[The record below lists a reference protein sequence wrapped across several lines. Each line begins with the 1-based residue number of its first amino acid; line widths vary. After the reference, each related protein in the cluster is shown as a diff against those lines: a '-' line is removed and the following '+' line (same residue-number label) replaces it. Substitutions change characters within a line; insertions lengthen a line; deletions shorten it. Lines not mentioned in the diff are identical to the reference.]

1 MLSIKKTV
9 VSKKPV
15 VAIVGRPNVG
25 KSTFVN
31 RLIGSR
37 ESIVDDMPGVTRDR
51 LYFDVEWTNTQF
63 TIIDTGG
70 IIPGMEDEIM
80 LSISSQVEIASE
92 QADAIIFLV
101 DGKEGLTPTDEDIAN
116 MLRRVEKPVFLTV
129 NKVDTPD
136 KAGFVNEFYALGV
149 GEPHP
154 VSAMHGT
161 GDMGDLLDEVIKVLP
176 EYKEEE
182 AKKPIRVAVAGRP
195 NVGKSSLINSFLGEQ
210 RVIVSDVSGT
220 TRDAIDTKLTVEDT
234 EYILVDTAGIRK
246 KARVDYGVELFSV
259 DRAIKAIKNSDVVL
273 MLVDAKDGMTDQDK
287 KIGNTIIDAGKA
299 IVILVNKWDIVENK
313 TSTTVNEFT
322 KKIKKEAPHLD
333 FAPILFISAKTGQ
346 RVNKI
351 FQYIQ
356 EAREFSTKE
365 IATSL
370 LNRVINEATA
380 LNPPPSQKG
389 KRLKIYYSTQAG
401 VVPPTFIL
409 FVNDKK
415 LFMTSYVRY
424 IENKLREAFG
434 FFGTP
439 IRIIIREK
447 GEKA

>member
-1 MLSIKKTV
+1 MN
-9 VSKKPV
+9 KKPV

-31 RLIGSR
+31 RLVGSR

-51 LYFDVEWTNTQF
+51 LYFDVEWAGVPF
-63 TIIDTGG
+63 TVIDTGG

-80 LSISSQVEIASE
+80 LSISSQVDIASE
-92 QADAIIFLV
+92 QANAIIFLV
-101 DGKEGLTPTDEDIAN
+101 DGKEGLNPVDEDIAN
-116 MLRRVEKPVFLTV
+116 MLRRAKKPVFLTV

-136 KAGFVNEFYALGV
+136 KAGIINEFYALGI
-149 GEPHP
+149 GDPHP

-161 GDMGDLLDEVIKVLP
+161 GDMGDLLDEIVKVLP
-176 EYKEEE
+176 EYKEEK
-182 AKKPIRVAVAGRP
+182 AQQPIRVAVAGKP
-195 NVGKSSLINSFLGEQ
+195 NVGKSSLINAFLGEE
-210 RVIVSDVSGT
+210 RVIVSEVSGT
-220 TRDAIDTKLTVEDT
+220 TRDAIDTRLKVEGT

-246 KARVDYGVELFSV
+246 KSKVEYGVEMFSV
-259 DRAIKAIKNSDVVL
+259 DRAIRAVRNCDVVL
-273 MLVDAKDGMTDQDK
+273 MMIDAKQGITDQDK
-287 KIGNTIIDAGKA
+287 KIGNTVIDAGKA
-299 IVILVNKWDIVENK
+299 IVLLVNKWDLVESK
-313 TSTTVNEFT
+313 TSTTINDFT
-322 KKIKKEAPHLD
+322 KKIKHDAPHLD

-351 FQYIQ
+351 FQYVQ
-356 EAREFSTKE
+356 EARGYSTKE

-401 VVPPTFIL
+401 IVPPTFIL

-415 LFMTSYVRY
+415 LFLTAYERY
-424 IENKLREAFG
+424 IENKLRDAFG

-447 GEKA
+447 GEKG

>member
-1 MLSIKKTV
+1 M
-9 VSKKPV
+9 SKKPV
-15 VAIVGRPNVG
+15 VAVVGRPNVG

-31 RLIGSR
+31 RLVGSR

-51 LYFDVEWTNTQF
+51 LYFDVEWSNSSF
-63 TIIDTGG
+63 TVIDTGG

-80 LSISSQVEIASE
+80 LSIASQVEIASE
-92 QADAIIFLV
+92 QADAIIFLA
-101 DGKEGLTPTDEDIAN
+101 DGREGLTPVDEDIAN
-116 MLRRVEKPVFLTV
+116 MLRKGQKPVFLTV
-129 NKVDTPD
+129 NKIDTPE
-136 KAGFVNEFYALGV
+136 KAGLINEFYSLGM

-161 GDMGDLLDEVIKVLP
+161 GGMGDLLDEIIKVLP
-176 EYKEEE
+176 GYKEED
-182 AKKPIRVAVAGRP
+182 AKSPIKVAVAGRP
-195 NVGKSSLINSFLGEQ
+195 NVGKSSLINAFLGEE
-210 RVIVSDVSGT
+210 RVIVSEVSGT
-220 TRDAIDTKLTVEDT
+220 TRDAINTGLKVDGT

-246 KARVDYGVELFSV
+246 KAKVGYGVEMFSV
-259 DRAIKAIKNSDVVL
+259 DRAIKAIRNADVVL
-273 MLVDAKDGMTDQDK
+273 MMINAKDGVTDQDK

-299 IVILVNKWDIVENK
+299 VVLLVNKWDIVENK
-313 TSTTVNEFT
+313 KSNTVNEFT
-322 KKIKKEAPHLD
+322 RKIKQDAPHLD

-351 FQYIQ
+351 FQSVQ
-356 EAREFSTKE
+356 EVREFSTKE

-370 LNRVINEATA
+370 LNRVISEATA

>member
-1 MLSIKKTV
+1 MNR
-9 VSKKPV
+9 KPI
-15 VAIVGRPNVG
+15 VAVVGRPNVG

-31 RLIGSR
+31 RLVGSR

-51 LYFDVEWTNTQF
+51 LYFDAEWSGIPF
-63 TIIDTGG
+63 TVIDTGG

-92 QADAIIFLV
+92 QADVIIFLADGREGVTPV
-101 DGKEGLTPTDEDIAN
+101 DDDIAN
-116 MLRRVEKPVFLTV
+116 MLRKTKKPVFLAV
-129 NKVDTPD
+129 NKIDTPE
-136 KAGFVNEFYALGV
+136 KTGLINEFYSLGL
-149 GEPHP
+149 GDPYP
-154 VSAMHGT
+154 ISAMHGT
-161 GDMGDLLDEVIKVLP
+161 VDVGDLLDEIIKILP

-182 AKKPIRVAVAGRP
+182 AQFPIRIAVVGRP
-195 NVGKSSLINSFLGEQ
+195 NVGKSSLVNAFLGEE
-210 RVIVSDVSGT
+210 RVIVSEISGT
-220 TRDAIDTKLTVEDT
+220 TRDAIDTRLKVEGT
-234 EYILVDTAGIRK
+234 EYIIVDTAGIRK
-246 KARVDYGVELFSV
+246 KAKVDYGVELFSV
-259 DRAIKAIKNSDVVL
+259 DRAIRTIRKSDVVL
-273 MLVDAKDGMTDQDK
+273 MLIDAKDGVTDQDK
-287 KIGNTIIDAGKA
+287 KIGKTIIDAGKA
-299 IVILVNKWDIVENK
+299 IVLLVNKWDAVENK
-313 TSTTVNEFT
+313 KTNTVNDFT
-322 KKIKKEAPHLD
+322 KKIKQDAPHLD

-351 FQYIQ
+351 FQYVQ
-356 EAREFSTKE
+356 EARDFSIKE

-370 LNRVINEATA
+370 LNRVISEATA

-415 LFMTSYVRY
+415 LFMTSYERY

-447 GEKA
+447 GEK